1 MAQPLPGVKPHPR
14 PHPVLS
20 LASTS
25 RGAGA
30 MRSLW
35 IMGAALA
42 LAGCNGVTTRAD
54 PPRLAEAPLY
64 CYKTLAMNDCYD
76 TPRIGEAY
84 RLMNY
89 YGPPPAERGFFGD
102 GRR

>member
-1 MAQPLPGVKPHPR
+1 
-14 PHPVLS
+14 
-20 LASTS
+20 
-25 RGAGA
+25 
-30 MRSLW
+30 MRSLL
-35 IMGAALA
+35 MGAAVLA
-42 LAGCNGVTTRAD
+42 LAGCTKAD
-54 PPRLAEAPLY
+54 PPRLAEVPLY

-76 TPRIGEAY
+76 TPRIGEAF

>member
-1 MAQPLPGVKPHPR
+1 
-14 PHPVLS
+14 
-20 LASTS
+20 
-25 RGAGA
+25 

-35 IMGAALA
+35 ILGATLI
-42 LAGCNGVTTRAD
+42 LSGCTVTGIETTRAD
-54 PPRLAEAPLY
+54 PPRIAELPLY
-64 CYKTLAMNDCYD
+64 CYKTLAMTDCYD
-76 TPRIGEAY
+76 TPRAGEAY

>member
-1 MAQPLPGVKPHPR
+1 
-14 PHPVLS
+14 
-20 LASTS
+20 
-25 RGAGA
+25 

-35 IMGAALA
+35 MMAAVLA
-42 LAGCNGVTTRAD
+42 LAGCTKAD

-64 CYKTLAMNDCYD
+64 CYKTLAMSDCYD
-76 TPRIGEAY
+76 TPRTGEAY

>member
-1 MAQPLPGVKPHPR
+1 
-14 PHPVLS
+14 
-20 LASTS
+20 
-25 RGAGA
+25 
-30 MRSLW
+30 MRSVW
-35 IMGAALA
+35 IIAAGLA
-42 LAGCNGVTTRAD
+42 LAGCTAEGRFETTRAD

-64 CYKTLAMNDCYD
+64 CYKTLAATDCYD

>member
-1 MAQPLPGVKPHPR
+1 
-14 PHPVLS
+14 
-20 LASTS
+20 
-25 RGAGA
+25 

-35 IMGAALA
+35 MVAGMLA

-54 PPRLAEAPLY
+54 PPSVAEAPLY

-76 TPRIGEAY
+76 TPRVGEAY

>member
-1 MAQPLPGVKPHPR
+1 MRIVWM
-14 PHPVLS
+14 
-20 LASTS
+20 LAAMLMLTGCAITGIETS
-25 RGAGA
+25 
-30 MRSLW
+30 
-35 IMGAALA
+35 
-42 LAGCNGVTTRAD
+42 RAD

-76 TPRIGEAY
+76 TPRVGEAY

-89 YGPPPAERGFFGD
+89 YGPPPAERGFFGA